1 MATQFCQKCKKS
13 HPGRD
18 CDYDDKGE
26 CAETHDADE
35 ASKPLGEASGDEESG
50 SPGTHDSADSK

>member
-1 MATQFCQKCKKS
+1 MAAQFCQKCKKS

-26 CAETHDADE
+26 CAETRDADE
-35 ASKPLGEASGDEESG
+35 ATKPPVEASIRG
-50 SPGTHDSADSK
+50 DSKGDRRPNHP